1 MAQCYFGSNHVN
13 LTSPINFLAAAA
25 AAAVAVV
32 VVVVVVVVIYV
43 VAFI

>member
-25 AAAVAVV
+25 AAAA